1 MGAWVMKNEK
11 NINEINAEPA
21 AGEKTSEKGGS
32 NIADNAIAS
41 YNDSDNLADKVR
53 NVLFTV
59 DKGYLSHLT
68 VTLRSLIKSNGDKF
82 FNVYIMSADLSE
94 DLLAPLKTEF
104 GNRARFKI
112 IEMND
117 GEFDGFPTVKRYP
130 VAIYYRIFAPLL
142 ITDDIERILYLD
154 CDIIVRG
161 DIDLI
166 YMQDFC
172 GNFYIGC
179 TQVRNF
185 LRRFNTV
192 RLGVEKDYVYLNT
205 GVVVMNVKALK
216 NALNIEEI
224 KEFTLKN
231 KHKMIF
237 FDQDIICKF
246 FGDKIKLADT
256 KRFNLS
262 DRRIRIENL
271 YLPDGQKIDEKW
283 IDENAVILHYLGRN
297 KPWKKSYRGVLLKYY
312 DEVAGKSA
320 DFVSPAD
327 HAESLQNKKDK

>member
-1 MGAWVMKNEK
+1 MQSKTEKTANEKLKNE
-11 NINEINAEPA
+11 NVS
-21 AGEKTSEKGGS
+21 T
-32 NIADNAIAS
+32 
-41 YNDSDNLADKVR
+41 ADKKSKIR
-53 NVLFTV
+53 NILFTV
-59 DKGYLSHLT
+59 DEGYLSHLT

-82 FNVYIMSADLSE
+82 FNVYIMSADLIEHS
-94 DLLAPLKTEF
+94 LAPLKAEF
-104 GNRARFKI
+104 GKNAAFKI
-112 IEMND
+112 IKMND

-166 YMQDFC
+166 YMQEFC
-172 GNFYIGC
+172 GNYYIGC

-192 RLGVEKDYVYLNT
+192 RLGVEKQFVYLNT
-205 GVVVMNVKALK
+205 GVVVMNVKELK
-216 NALNIEEI
+216 TALNIEEI

-271 YLPDGQKIDEKW
+271 YLPDGQKIDDKW

-297 KPWKKSYRGVLLKYY
+297 KPWKKSYRGVLKKYY
-312 DEVAGKSA
+312 NEVADKPLPNE
-320 DFVSPAD
+320 D
-327 HAESLQNKKDK
+327 ESEEIKNGND

>member
-1 MGAWVMKNEK
+1 MCDANDINTAATNITSAKNLK
-11 NINEINAEPA
+11 I
-21 AGEKTSEKGGS
+21 
-32 NIADNAIAS
+32 
-41 YNDSDNLADKVR
+41 R

-68 VTLRSLIKSNGDKF
+68 VTLRSLIKSNADKF
-82 FNVYIMSADLSE
+82 FNVYIMSADLKNESLSPLESE
-94 DLLAPLKTEF
+94 FNGGA
-104 GNRARFKI
+104 AFKI

-117 GEFDGFPTVKRYP
+117 AEFDGFPTVKRYP

-142 ITDDIERILYLD
+142 ISDDIDRLLYLD

-166 YMQDFC
+166 YMQEFC
-172 GNFYIGC
+172 GNYYIGC

-216 NALNIEEI
+216 SALDIEEI
-224 KEFTLKN
+224 KAFTLKN
-231 KHKMIF
+231 KRKMIF

-271 YLPDGQKIDEKW
+271 YLPSGEKIDERW

-312 DEVAGKSA
+312 DEVADKPAPEKSN
-320 DFVSPAD
+320 
-327 HAESLQNKKDK
+327 EE

>member
-1 MGAWVMKNEK
+1 MHDENGIKTATTDIK
-11 NINEINAEPA
+11 PA
-21 AGEKTSEKGGS
+21 GNQK
-32 NIADNAIAS
+32 I
-41 YNDSDNLADKVR
+41 R

-68 VTLRSLIKSNGDKF
+68 VTLRSLITSNADKF
-82 FNVYIMSADLSE
+82 FNVYIMSADLQNES
-94 DLLAPLKTEF
+94 LLPLKSEF
-104 GNRARFKI
+104 KGSAAFKI

-117 GEFDGFPTVKRYP
+117 DEFEGFPTVKRYP

-142 ITDDIERILYLD
+142 IPDDIDRLLYLD

-172 GNFYIGC
+172 GNYYIGC

-216 NALNIEEI
+216 SALDIEEI
-224 KEFTLKN
+224 KAFTLKN
-231 KHKMIF
+231 KRKMIF

-271 YLPDGQKIDEKW
+271 YLPGGEKIDERW

-312 DEVAGKSA
+312 DEVADKRAPEDADESAAKKSN
-320 DFVSPAD
+320 
-327 HAESLQNKKDK
+327 LQKNEPEKGE